1 MGFVAVL
8 ISGIGRALGWLT
20 PEPAGELK
28 PIPVRV
34 RDERPRRPR

>member
-1 MGFVAVL
+1 MGILAIL
-8 ISGIGRALGWLT
+8 ISGIGRAIEWAT

-34 RDERPRRPR
+34 REERPRRPR